1 MIYLIALIA
10 TAALLRETTT
20 LEHWIAFDAWVL
32 RVLTL
37 GKSKPGETIS
47 AAAWDMHLAG
57 KTRGHVLV
65 AVINWIFKVRQA
77 DHCRKAWEWQ
87 RHLYESKI

>member
-1 MIYLIALIA
+1 MIYLITLIA
-10 TAALLRETTT
+10 TAVLLRETTT

-47 AAAWDMHLAG
+47 AAAWDLYLAG
-57 KTRGHVLV
+57 KWQGKVFV
-65 AVINWIFKVRQA
+65 PVINWIFKVRQA
-77 DHCRKAWEWQ
+77 DHCRRAWEWQ
-87 RHLYESKI
+87 RHLYERKK